1 MRSSVFFARALICR
15 QTLLPVNKK
24 DPIMRET
31 GRGSKS
37 SEVAVRERLLAC
49 ATQLFTLKGYTG
61 TTVREIVAAAG
72 VTKPVLYYYFQNKE
86 GIYLELIRGAFAK
99 LDALL
104 DASRSERGNTSER
117 LLGLCDQVLS
127 LFVENIEVAKLMYSI
142 SYGPPQGAPFFDF
155 DSHQVKFHEAVR
167 RLIREGI
174 RQGEFKK
181 GNVEDI
187 MWSIMGAVNVA
198 MEVQLCHPELGMDRK
213 RLARILH
220 LIFKGIR
227 IDGRGRKRG
236 NA

>member
-1 MRSSVFFARALICR
+1 V
-15 QTLLPVNKK
+15 
-24 DPIMRET
+24 RET
-31 GRGSKS
+31 RRGLNS

-49 ATQLFTLKGYTG
+49 ATQLFTRKGYTG
-61 TTVREIVAAAG
+61 TTVREMVAAAG

-99 LDALL
+99 LDAILES
-104 DASRSERGNTSER
+104 SRSERGNAIEKLLR
-117 LLGLCDQVLS
+117 LCNQVLS
-127 LFVENIEVAKLMYSI
+127 LFEEKIEVAKLMYSI

-155 DSHQVKFHEAVR
+155 DSHHVKFHEAVR
-167 RLIREGI
+167 RLIREGM

-198 MEVQLCHPELGMDRK
+198 MEVQLCHPELRMDRK

-220 LIFKGIR
+220 LIFKGIG
-227 IDGRGRKRG
+227 IDSRGRKRG
-236 NA
+236 HA

>member
-1 MRSSVFFARALICR
+1 MSSTEPESQVLSPDGSREKP
-15 QTLLPVNKK
+15 TKK
-24 DPIMRET
+24 PGHPPKAAEGVI
-31 GRGSKS
+31 
-37 SEVAVRERLLAC
+37 RERLLSC
-49 ATQLFTLKGYTG
+49 ATQLFTRKGYTG

-72 VTKPVLYYYFQNKE
+72 VSKPVLYYYFKNKE

-104 DASRSERGNTSER
+104 EASRSERGNAIEK
-117 LLGLCDQVLS
+117 LLGLCDQVLC
-127 LFVENIEVAKLMYSI
+127 LFLENIEVAKLMYSI

-155 DSHQVKFHEAVR
+155 DSHHVKFHEAVR

-174 RQGEFKK
+174 RQGKLKK

-187 MWSIMGAVNVA
+187 MWSVMGAVNVA

-220 LIFKGIR
+220 LIFKGIGV
-227 IDGRGRKRG
+227 DSRGRKRG